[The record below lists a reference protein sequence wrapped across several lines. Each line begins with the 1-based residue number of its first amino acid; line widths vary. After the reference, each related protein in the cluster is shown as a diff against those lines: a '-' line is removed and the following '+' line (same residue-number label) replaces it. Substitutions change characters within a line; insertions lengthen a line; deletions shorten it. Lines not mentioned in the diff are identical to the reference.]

1 MQFVYPAFLFA
12 LATLAI
18 PVVIHL
24 FNFRRFKTI
33 YFSNVRFLRNVQE
46 ETATKNKLKHLLV
59 LLTRCLALAALVFAF
74 AQPFIPAKKS
84 GNNSSDR
91 AVSIYIDN
99 SFSMEAEVNDERLID
114 IAKRKAEEIVNGF
127 TIDDRFQLITNDL
140 EAKHQRLVSKDEMI
154 RFIAE
159 VQPSPVVR
167 PLQEISDRQRDALH
181 REGDKAEKISY
192 LLSDF
197 QKNAG
202 DIDNDTSIIVNF
214 VPLLQR
220 AQKNVAIDSMWFT
233 TPVPVLNQPISICIR
248 LHNYGDGDVENV
260 PVTLRLNE
268 QIKAI
273 ADININAKGDVV
285 DTMTFTLNSGGWY
298 SGEIS
303 IKDYPVTFDD
313 MLYFSFKPVEQIPV
327 LAINGG
333 SENIF
338 LKGFFGNNN
347 LFQLKNNPASQIAF
361 SELPTYDLIILN
373 EVPSISG
380 GLADALQQHLA
391 RGGNI
396 MVWPSLT
403 MDVASYQAFLFAN
416 NAAVY
421 GALINRPRPV
431 SEVDTK
437 NPVFADVFEKIPRN
451 LAMPTAMKSY
461 ALQTSTGTREEML
474 LRFTDRQAMMAR
486 YASGDG
492 YIYLSAVPL
501 DRTVTDLPVQAGLF
515 APIMY
520 KVAVSNARRLPA
532 YANIGEMGW
541 INLPGIQLP
550 GDATIKV
557 ESKGNE
563 FIPEIRR
570 TGNSV
575 AVNLSS
581 YVQQAGWYTI
591 VPDKQMVNSD
601 QLLALNYNRSE
612 SDMSFADASA
622 LKELY
627 AASNQ
632 EIISDIDRNF
642 TGMVTQMA
650 TGTPLWKYCII
661 FALVFLAAEIAIIRL
676 MP

>member
-1 MQFVYPAFLFA
+1 M
-12 LATLAI
+12 
-18 PVVIHL
+18 
-24 FNFRRFKTI
+24 
-33 YFSNVRFLRNVQE
+33 
-46 ETATKNKLKHLLV
+46 
-59 LLTRCLALAALVFAF
+59 
-74 AQPFIPAKKS
+74 
-84 GNNSSDR
+84 
-91 AVSIYIDN
+91 
-99 SFSMEAEVNDERLID
+99 ID

-202 DIDNDTSIIVNF
+202 DIDKDTSIIVNF

-380 GLADALQQHLA
+380 GLADALQQP
-391 RGGNI
+391 
-396 MVWPSLT
+396 M
-403 MDVASYQAFLFAN
+403 
-416 NAAVY
+416 
-421 GALINRPRPV
+421 
-431 SEVDTK
+431 
-437 NPVFADVFEKIPRN
+437 
-451 LAMPTAMKSY
+451 
-461 ALQTSTGTREEML
+461 
-474 LRFTDRQAMMAR
+474 
-486 YASGDG
+486 
-492 YIYLSAVPL
+492 
-501 DRTVTDLPVQAGLF
+501 
-515 APIMY
+515 
-520 KVAVSNARRLPA
+520 
-532 YANIGEMGW
+532 
-541 INLPGIQLP
+541 
-550 GDATIKV
+550 
-557 ESKGNE
+557 
-563 FIPEIRR
+563 
-570 TGNSV
+570 
-575 AVNLSS
+575 
-581 YVQQAGWYTI
+581 
-591 VPDKQMVNSD
+591 
-601 QLLALNYNRSE
+601 
-612 SDMSFADASA
+612 
-622 LKELY
+622 
-627 AASNQ
+627 
-632 EIISDIDRNF
+632 IS
-642 TGMVTQMA
+642 
-650 TGTPLWKYCII
+650 
-661 FALVFLAAEIAIIRL
+661 
-676 MP
+676 

>member
-403 MDVASYQAFLFAN
+403 MDVASYQAFLLAN

-642 TGMVTQMA
+642 TGMVTLMA

-661 FALVFLAAEIAIIRL
+661 FVLVFLAAEIAIIRL